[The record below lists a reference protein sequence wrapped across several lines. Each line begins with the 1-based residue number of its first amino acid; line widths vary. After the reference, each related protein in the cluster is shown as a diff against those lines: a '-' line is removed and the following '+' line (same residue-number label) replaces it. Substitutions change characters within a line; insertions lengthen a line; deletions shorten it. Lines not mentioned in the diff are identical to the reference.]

1 MPSHVTTLS
10 TCREPHVRCVA
21 RLLQCGSKGIAAVVE
36 LLRDC
41 VNLVTLRMGGVGLD
55 DCDGAVLTDAVNTSR
70 GAQITEL
77 VLPHN
82 KLGQGRHTSHEPFP
96 MATLIEETR

>member
-1 MPSHVTTLS
+1 M
-10 TCREPHVRCVA
+10 
-21 RLLQCGSKGIAAVVE
+21 LQCGSKGIAAVVE

-41 VNLVTLRMGGVGLD
+41 VNLVTLRLGGVGLD
-55 DCDGAVLTDAVNTSR
+55 DRDAAVLADAVKFGVNTSR
-70 GAQITEL
+70 GARITEL